1 MGYQAS
7 GLHIRPSAPAPHKSF
22 IKFNLLLVKV
32 TMIMCTLLSM
42 VYGLFKPCWLTDV
55 LCTCFKETTP
65 LFNVHLSCF
74 VDFILCP
81 NAFILCSKLTMI
93 NLLNL
98 FKVKS
103 KHSMTSFRCIY
114 CWPWPQSAYQYSV
127 STFNFKEAFVSS
139 VRKTSHKV
147 LKKQKVR
154 YLYRNKRCKACF
166 IQRFIIAPNWN

>member
-1 MGYQAS
+1 
-7 GLHIRPSAPAPHKSF
+7 
-22 IKFNLLLVKV
+22 
-32 TMIMCTLLSM
+32 MIMCTLLSM

-81 NAFILCSKLTMI
+81 TDKYMFKVNNKKNLI
-93 NLLNL
+93 NLLNV

-103 KHSMTSFRCIY
+103 RYSMTSFRCIY

-139 VRKTSHKV
+139 VRKTSHNV
-147 LKKQKVR
+147 LKKQAR
-154 YLYRNKRCKACF
+154 YLYRNKSCKTYF

>member
-1 MGYQAS
+1 
-7 GLHIRPSAPAPHKSF
+7 
-22 IKFNLLLVKV
+22 
-32 TMIMCTLLSM
+32 MIMCTLLSM

-81 NAFILCSKLTMI
+81 TDKYMFKVNNKKNLI
-93 NLLNL
+93 NLLNV

-103 KHSMTSFRCIY
+103 RYSMTSFRCIY

-139 VRKTSHKV
+139 VRKTSHNV
-147 LKKQKVR
+147 LKKQKAR
-154 YLYRNKRCKACF
+154 YLYRNKSCKAYF
-166 IQRFIIAPNWN
+166 IQRFIIAPNWNNIW